1 MKKIIF
7 LTFFLVLSTF
17 SYASGKL
24 KNSFGFKS
32 IYLFNNQEDIP
43 SSNKMYIPTEN
54 EIEIAL
60 SEATKEMDSVFV
72 EEEWKKTF
80 SIQVYGFERNK
91 HKFIYFQFL
100 DYGEN
105 SSDFDKHILEICDG
119 GYGVWECEY
128 NITKKQ
134 IVYITH
140 HGFAMIKPQNKF
152 C

>member
-1 MKKIIF
+1 MEKNYTMEEI
-7 LTFFLVLSTF
+7 
-17 SYASGKL
+17 L
-24 KNSFGFKS
+24 KVFYEQVF
-32 IYLFNNQEDIP
+32 
-43 SSNKMYIPTEN
+43 
-54 EIEIAL
+54 
-60 SEATKEMDSVFV
+60 TKANTGLEQK

-105 SSDFDKHILEICDG
+105 FSDFDKHILEICDG